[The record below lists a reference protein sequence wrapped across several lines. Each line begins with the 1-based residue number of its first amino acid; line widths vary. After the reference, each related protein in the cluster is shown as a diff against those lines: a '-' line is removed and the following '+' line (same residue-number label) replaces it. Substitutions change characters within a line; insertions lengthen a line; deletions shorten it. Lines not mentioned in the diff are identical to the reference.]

1 MKNLEHRTLMV
12 ERILGIITPAEGKGK
27 GSAWGGPKKFAL
39 VFTSDRLVIVKLA
52 GFLALLGGA
61 IGGIGGIYD
70 RMVTKK
76 PEELLGMSIED
87 ILKDDKDNYAIP
99 YSEIVKVV
107 MKKGGF
113 ISDPTVFFNTAKKK
127 HLFVFTKE
135 NGYNNCLNLVRA
147 TMPDK
152 L

>member
-1 MKNLEHRTLMV
+1 ME
-12 ERILGIITPAEGKGK
+12 ERIFGIVAPAEGKGK

-52 GFLALLGGA
+52 GFLALFGGA
-61 IGGIGGIYD
+61 IGGIGGLYD
-70 RMVTKK
+70 HMVSKK

-87 ILKDDKDNYAIP
+87 LLKDDKDNYAIP

-107 MKKGGF
+107 MKKGGW

-127 HLFVFTKE
+127 HLFVLTKE
-135 NGYNNCLNLVRA
+135 DGYHRCLSLVSA
-147 TMPDK
+147 TMPNI